1 MLFTMRSSLSFLA
14 LLSTGLVNAT
24 YSNSSQKFTPQAMLS
39 SPRRGSAIP
48 NADGTLALYTV
59 ATYSFEKHHN
69 AHELRVMSLGNGT
82 SWLLSNSSA
91 TSNANWLGDGSK
103 IIWFV
108 SEDDGST
115 SFVVG
120 DATAPGAK

>member
-1 MLFTMRSSLSFLA
+1 MLFTMRSSLSLVA
-14 LLSTGLVNAT
+14 LLSAGLANGT
-24 YSNSSQKFTPQAMLS
+24 YTNSTPTFTPQAMLS

-59 ATYSFEKHHN
+59 ATYSFEEHHN
-69 AHELRVMSLGNGT
+69 AHELRVMNLANGT
-82 SWLLSNSSA
+82 SWLFSNSSGI
-91 TSNANWLGDGSK
+91 SNVNWLGDGSK

-108 SEDDGST
+108 SEEDGST

-120 DATAPGAK
+120 DATAPSAE

>member
-1 MLFTMRSSLSFLA
+1 MRTSLSLVA
-14 LLSTGLVNAT
+14 LLSTGLVNAGYT
-24 YSNSSQKFTPQAMLS
+24 NSTPTFTPQAMLS
-39 SPRRGSAIP
+39 SPRRGAAIP

-59 ATYSFEKHHN
+59 ATYSYEEHYN
-69 AHELRVMSLGNGT
+69 AHELRVMNLANGT
-82 SWLLSNSSA
+82 SWLFSNSSA
-91 TSNANWLGDGSK
+91 ISNANWLGDGSK

-120 DATAPGAK
+120 DATAPSAE